1 MLDQLEQLDRPDDS
15 LDLKYVRKVFFVALN
30 CGKTLME
37 NGAETYRVEDTM
49 YRIATYYG
57 IENVQ
62 VFVTTTVIILSMN
75 DYSLSQQVR
84 ITERNN
90 NLEKVV
96 NINDLSRRIVSGLN
110 IEDALIELKKISDS
124 RIFPMWLM
132 VMFGGIAG
140 SMFLMMFGGPIHDL
154 AVTFIAAA
162 TGVFITEWI
171 QRYTSIKFF
180 TEVLAALMIALIA
193 NIYVGLGIGSNVDLI
208 IIASVM
214 PLVPGVPITN
224 ALREIIRGHILAG
237 TMKGVEAGLTAVAIG
252 AGVGIVFVLVG

>member
-1 MLDQLEQLDRPDDS
+1 
-15 LDLKYVRKVFFVALN
+15 
-30 CGKTLME
+30 
-37 NGAETYRVEDTM
+37 
-49 YRIATYYG
+49 
-57 IENVQ
+57 
-62 VFVTTTVIILSMN
+62 
-75 DYSLSQQVR
+75 
-84 ITERNN
+84 
-90 NLEKVV
+90 
-96 NINDLSRRIVSGLN
+96 
-110 IEDALIELKKISDS
+110 
-124 RIFPMWLM
+124 MWLM

-140 SMFLMMFGGPIHDL
+140 SMFLMMFGGPIQDL

-162 TGVFITEWI
+162 TGVFITEGI

-224 ALREIIRGHILAG
+224 ALREIIRGHFLAG